1 VVGLHRAGSTLVEQ
15 ILASHA
21 LIEGTGEL
29 PVLRNIYNRLQR
41 AKSGFAPGHELSRDE
56 LAAIG
61 REYLDNATPFRTEG
75 RPFFVD
81 KMPGNWISVA
91 LIRAALPNA
100 RIIDARRHP
109 VACGFSNFKQNYPN
123 GVAHSF
129 DLKSMGSF
137 YRDYWRFMRHFEA
150 VQPGAVHRV
159 IHERLVE
166 DPEREIRAML
176 EYIGL
181 PFARSCL
188 EFHKS
193 DRAVRTPSAEQVRR
207 PIDPSGLRQWKH
219 YEAWLGELKEALGS
233 ALDHWEG

>member
-1 VVGLHRAGSTLVEQ
+1 
-15 ILASHA
+15 
-21 LIEGTGEL
+21 
-29 PVLRNIYNRLQR
+29 
-41 AKSGFAPGHELSRDE
+41 
-56 LAAIG
+56 
-61 REYLDNATPFRTEG
+61 
-75 RPFFVD
+75 
-81 KMPGNWISVA
+81 
-91 LIRAALPNA
+91 
-100 RIIDARRHP
+100 
-109 VACGFSNFKQNYPN
+109 
-123 GVAHSF
+123 
-129 DLKSMGSF
+129 MGSF